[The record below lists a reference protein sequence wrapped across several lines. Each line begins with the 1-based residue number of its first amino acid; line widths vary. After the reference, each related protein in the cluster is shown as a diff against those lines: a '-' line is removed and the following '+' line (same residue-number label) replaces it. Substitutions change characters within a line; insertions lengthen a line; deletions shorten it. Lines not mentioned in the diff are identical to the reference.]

1 MYDIVTVL
9 TAPEFTLVLSVG
21 IGVSL
26 SVTKSAL

>member
-1 MYDIVTVL
+1 MYGIVTVL

-26 SVTKSAL
+26 KTLFK